1 MRGGVLQLM
10 GSGEP
15 SFQTLE
21 DIKKAYKV
29 KAELIFT
36 SDISRGACVARSLSL
51 FLSLSVWY
59 LLLVAFLPLSLCGWL
74 TTYANRF
81 YASRNVARG
90 ETTWLVLQEW

>member
-36 SDISRGACVARSLSL
+36 SDISRGACVA
-51 FLSLSVWY
+51 LSLS
-59 LLLVAFLPLSLCGWL
+59 PSLCL
-74 TTYANRF
+74 LP
-81 YASRNVARG
+81 ASGCLSASVAM
-90 ETTWLVLQEW
+90 WLVNNLREQVLCIA